1 MKNKIL
7 IGAIAALVVAGGT
20 VAVSAS
26 KSGTQPDDSIHQ
38 EDKISANISQQNFKA
53 EDHSVISGQT
63 KDPGHITSEQ
73 AADIAVKTVNGTVTE
88 IEKELEHG
96 RSQYKVELQTSS
108 GEAEIRIDAES
119 GKVVR
124 IKLDDDDSKSD
135 DGSTQTR
142 HNGNDD
148 NTAGDGEHRNRH
160 SGDDDNKPGDGQH
173 RNKHSGDDD
182 ENKYD
187 DDDHGDDD

>member
-38 EDKISANISQQNFKA
+38 EDKISANMSQQNYKV
-53 EDHSVISGQT
+53 ENPSVISGQT
-63 KDPGHITSEQ
+63 KAPGHITSEQ

-88 IEKELEHG
+88 IEKELEHE
-96 RSQYKVELQTSS
+96 RWQYKVELRTNS
-108 GEAEIRIDAES
+108 GEAEIRIDAET

-124 IKLDDDDSKSD
+124 IKLDDDSKSD
-135 DGSTQTR
+135 DGSNQNR

-148 NTAGDGEHRNRH
+148 NKAGDGAHRNRH
-160 SGDDDNKPGDGQH
+160 SGDDDNKPDDGQH
-173 RNKHSGDDD
+173 RNRHSGDDD
-182 ENKYD
+182 GDKYD
-187 DDDHGDDD
+187 DNDGDND